1 MENSY
6 YRGEIYYVESGQRN
20 ECGSV
25 QHGGRPA
32 IIVSNDIGNEAG
44 PILEIV
50 YLTTQEKKPLPTHVQ
65 IMSSKM
71 PSTALCEQIVTI
83 YKDKVGGYIGQC
95 SIAEMK
101 SIDSALAVS
110 IGIGMNIKGK
120 PLVEK
125 WRDAVEWEPEKK
137 EEAVPVKSITKTK
150 SKVEDQ
156 LEIAR
161 VTAERDVYK
170 RLYEELAERMQDKN

>member
-1 MENSY
+1 MDNSY
-6 YRGEIYYVESGQRN
+6 YRGEIYYVKSGQQN
-20 ECGSV
+20 ESGSV
-25 QHGGRPA
+25 QRGGRPA
-32 IIVSNDIGNEAG
+32 IIVSNDIGNEVG
-44 PILEIV
+44 PVLEVV

-65 IMSSKM
+65 IMSAKM

-83 YKDKVGGYIGQC
+83 YKDKVGDYIGQC
-95 SIAEMK
+95 SMAEMK
-101 SIDSALAVS
+101 RIDSALAVS
-110 IGIGMNIKGK
+110 VGIGMNIKGK

-137 EEAVPVKSITKTK
+137 EEAAVPTSNEVKIV

-170 RLYEELAERMQDKN
+170 KLYEELLRKVG

>member
-1 MENSY
+1 
-6 YRGEIYYVESGQRN
+6 V
-20 ECGSV
+20 
-25 QHGGRPA
+25 GGRPA

-44 PILEIV
+44 PVLEMV
-50 YLTTQEKKPLPTHVQ
+50 YLTTQEKKPLPTHVK
-65 IMSSKM
+65 IMSAKM

-83 YKDKVGGYIGQC
+83 YKDKVGDYIGQC
-95 SIAEMK
+95 SISEMK
-101 SIDSALAVS
+101 KIDGALAVS
-110 IGIGMNIKGK
+110 IGIGMDIKGK

-125 WRDAVEWEPEKK
+125 WRDAVEWQPEKK
-137 EEAVPVKSITKTK
+137 EEAVVPTSNVVVKNV

-170 RLYEELAERMQDKN
+170 KLYEELLGKVG

>member
-1 MENSY
+1 MSNSY
-6 YRGEIYYVESGQRN
+6 YRGEIYYVNSGQQN
-20 ECGSV
+20 ETGSV
-25 QHGGRPA
+25 QQGGRPA

-44 PILEIV
+44 PVLEVV

-65 IMSSKM
+65 IMSAKM

-83 YKDKVGGYIGQC
+83 YKDKVGDYIGQC

-101 SIDSALAVS
+101 KIDGALAVS

-125 WRDAVEWEPEKK
+125 WRDAVEWKPESKESASSSVNSVEAKK
-137 EEAVPVKSITKTK
+137 V
-150 SKVEDQ
+150 SKIEDQ

-161 VTAERDVYK
+161 LTAERDVYK
-170 RLYEELAERMQDKN
+170 KLYEELIRKVG